1 MVQLQQE
8 PRTIEHG
15 VTLGNG
21 YEPRRYPQGG
31 MPKASIA
38 RSNTELESNAFST
51 KAASSSSHQGTV
63 GAPPPAVASYDDGYE
78 PTDTPWLP
86 AIASQPSPPPVPEGT
101 EEEEAMEMLGE

>member
-38 RSNTELESNAFST
+38 RSNTELKSNAFWQKT
-51 KAASSSSHQGTV
+51 GETNPGGTL
-63 GAPPPAVASYDDGYE
+63 A
-78 PTDTPWLP
+78 
-86 AIASQPSPPPVPEGT
+86 
-101 EEEEAMEMLGE
+101 